1 MKTIKQI
8 AVAAFLALAISSTT
22 LASTIPTGKDSNIP
36 TGITSNIPTGFAD
49 IIVALATIIY

>member
-1 MKTIKQI
+1 MRNIKRI

-22 LASTIPTGKDSNIP
+22 FASNIPTGKASNIP
-36 TGITSNIPTGFAD
+36 TGIASNIPTGFAD

>member
-22 LASTIPTGKDSNIP
+22 LASNIPTGKDSNIP
-36 TGITSNIPTGFAD
+36 TGIASNISTGFAD
-49 IIVALATIIY
+49 IIVALAMNIY